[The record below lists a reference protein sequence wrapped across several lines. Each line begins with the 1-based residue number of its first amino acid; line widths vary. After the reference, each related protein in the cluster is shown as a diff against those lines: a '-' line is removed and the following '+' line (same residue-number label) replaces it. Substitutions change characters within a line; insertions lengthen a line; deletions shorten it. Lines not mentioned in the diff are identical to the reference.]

1 MRGSW
6 LHPAAVDFRVCVNNR
21 IISVEAAKRHAARGT
36 GFVHGVSFKQPTLM
50 LPVTNLKH
58 TVENYAGPLNGIPTG
73 TVRHDTSGSGRCAQS
88 YFKKPSIAHD
98 LKDGKRRTGKR
109 RQTSKR
115 GTWSTSRVLLPTE
128 KSLGRTTL
136 TASPS
141 CYMPDWYSFHE
152 PNSTPCISGMDTI
165 RNCHD

>member
-1 MRGSW
+1 M
-6 LHPAAVDFRVCVNNR
+6 NNR

-73 TVRHDTSGSGRCAQS
+73 TVRHDTSGSGQCAQS